1 MVLSTQRRRL
11 GRPQATFLSLIPL
24 LMASPVKA
32 DSSAGTLPTWLAYV
46 TGGLLVVIIVYYCC
60 RRARFDEN
68 LQQPLLGGYVLARI
82 PLPSLVS

>member
-1 MVLSTQRRRL
+1 MALSTQRRRL
-11 GRPQATFLSLIPL
+11 GRPQAAFLSLIPL

-32 DSSAGTLPTWLAYV
+32 DSSSAGTLPTWLAYV

-68 LQQPLLGGYVLARI
+68 LQQPLLGG
-82 PLPSLVS
+82 